1 MCFCELSTVPVMLLI
16 TKCIFV
22 CVCVYVYVCM
32 CMCMCMWCVCVCVY
46 VCMCILVY
54 VCVYVCVC
62 VYSMSR
68 FADGYSN
75 IVNVDTSAVV
85 IAQMKDKHPQ
95 MQWEVMDALH
105 MTWPDEAFEHVID
118 KSLIDTILCYPE
130 R

>member
-1 MCFCELSTVPVMLLI
+1 MHI
-16 TKCIFV
+16 

-32 CMCMCMWCVCVCVY
+32 CVCVYVYVYVYVYVCVFTLCVCVCV
-46 VCMCILVY
+46 C
-54 VCVYVCVC
+54 
-62 VYSMSR
+62 R

-95 MQWEVMDALH
+95 MQWRVMDALH